1 MKKQFVF
8 VTLALLLNTLLFAQ
22 QKVIQLYDGPA
33 PGSETWNWNEAENDH
48 NSWQTKVVYNVT
60 KPTLTV
66 FVPEADKANGTA
78 VIIAPGGGFHALSIN
93 NEGLDVAK
101 WLVQKGVTCF
111 VLKYRLVH
119 VLSNDPTAEFAAKM
133 GKKEFDDDVS
143 KVMPLVIADGRNA
156 IAWVRKHAA
165 EYEIESNKVGIMG
178 FSAGGTL
185 ASSTLFGY
193 TKENRPDFGAP
204 IYPFFPS
211 TMIGS
216 VANDAPPI
224 FIVTATDDGFG
235 LAPHSI
241 ELYNKWLS
249 TKHDAELHMY
259 ARGNHGFGM
268 RKQNIPTDNWIE
280 RFYEWLGVQGLLTKK
295 VVDHALDVYEKKEF
309 VFAEGKTL
317 PYRILYP
324 VNYDKTKKYPL
335 LLFLHGAGERGRD
348 NEKQLTWGSKLFI
361 TEENRKNFPAIVVIP
376 QCPEESFWAVM
387 KTDQTKQPPVRTF
400 DYTVEPNWPLAA
412 ANELVKK
419 LSNEEGVDKKQIF
432 ISGLSMGGMG
442 TFESVYRYP
451 DLYAAALPICGG
463 GDVNHYDKRVAKVP
477 FWIFHGDADAVVN
490 PQLSRDMVEKL
501 KSLKAEVKYSEYPGV
516 NHDSWKN
523 AFAEP
528 NYLNW
533 MLSHKKK

>member
-93 NEGLDVAK
+93 SEGLDVAK

-165 EYEIESNKVGIMG
+165 EYKIESNKVGIMG

-528 NYLNW
+528 DYLNW